1 MAYRGEDL
9 DLRTPQTWGGTPADL
24 AASGDL
30 SVAPNGQRSGYRP
43 GPMLVDETVLACCN
57 HAYDIAVA
65 HRAAEVRIEH
75 LLNAMTRIDGAIAVL
90 ESRGIRV
97 PLLRRDTAAIVAGE
111 IPAVSGS
118 GAMSPRRSD
127 ELAELLR
134 LASSI
139 AIRRNAAADVDDLLQ
154 VLLDHRSELPA
165 SDMVLRYAAR
175 APLREIGE
183 PLPPLT
189 RAGAE
194 PRYTASSSMRYVPD
208 TRGYR
213 GDFSG
218 SPADAL
224 QNSRI
229 EALEQMLRALSQDFS
244 NERHIIAGLVRDL
257 SRDTQAH
264 QGDQDHKQS
273 VLLDRIGALETVMLE
288 SRGPTA
294 DQSLVSK
301 LEDVEAAL
309 ELRLQEMSQSWS
321 VLSQRLQDLET
332 AVRERPTQQAGG
344 ATADELRSL
353 VDLKPISNRLDI
365 IEEALLGEPHRNGGE
380 LGERFDKLHGDVQR
394 ALSSTTDGGRIE
406 TLVAGFE
413 RINGLV
419 DRLDEQHRWVT
430 QATADIGDR
439 LGGVERALTGEI
451 ETAAAKYQAY
461 AHDLSELHDALMKLN
476 QNQHTLAGSMDQWRT
491 DAATDTANILNRIG
505 EFDRDTAVPAETLKA
520 VNEHMDTMNR
530 FIVERY
536 RRRQGFWYWLFG
548 TDDWMAA
555 SWPSRSK
562 PQEADQEASI

>member
-9 DLRTPQTWGGTPADL
+9 DLRTPQTWGGAPADL

-30 SVAPNGQRSGYRP
+30 SVAPNGQRSGYRS

-154 VLLDHRSELPA
+154 VLLDHRSELAA
-165 SDMVLRYAAR
+165 SDIVLRYSVR
-175 APLREIGE
+175 APLREISE

-189 RAGAE
+189 RAGGE
-194 PRYTASSSMRYVPD
+194 PRYTASSSMRYVSD
-208 TRGYR
+208 ARGYR
-213 GDFSG
+213 GDLSG
-218 SPADAL
+218 SPTDAL

-229 EALEQMLRALSQDFS
+229 EALEQMVRALSQDFS

-332 AVRERPTQQAGG
+332 AVRERPPQQAGG

-353 VDLKPISNRLDI
+353 VDLKPISNRLDA
-365 IEEALLGEPHRNGGE
+365 IEEALLGEPHRNGND
-380 LGERFDKLHGDVQR
+380 LGERFEKLHGDVQQ
-394 ALSSTTDGGRIE
+394 ALASTTDGGRIE
-406 TLVAGFE
+406 TLIAGFD

-505 EFDRDTAVPAETLKA
+505 ELDRETAVPAETLKA

-562 PQEADQEASI
+562 SKDADQEATI